1 MERPALVPMN
11 QKGIVAQQVDQRGHT
26 AQHLTTA
33 TIMLVCFAFAACY
46 FRFFV
51 FLNVP
56 LLPSGDA
63 PGFVSDG
70 ARIVAGQ
77 LPYRDFF
84 EMLPPGMPL
93 TYALLIKTF
102 GLFNWIPPLTMACL
116 AGATV
121 FLITLISAR
130 LMQGPLVFLPALLFT
145 GFILLGS
152 ADATHHW
159 FSTILILMAVL
170 VLFDEATTFRI
181 IVAGICCGA
190 AACFTQSKGFTALLA
205 FVTYLIWQAWHE
217 NARAGEYWRRC
228 LILFAAALSVL
239 AAANWYF
246 IAAAGLSRWFYCLV
260 TYPLRYYPAPVIN
273 NWRVVLY
280 DYQNHKSA
288 SALIA
293 FPFVYSTVPVVYI
306 AFLVFMRHRWRQ
318 LSTRTRDRLMLL
330 ALIGVAMFLAIASAP
345 SLKRLSTVSPPAM
358 ILLAWFFD
366 VPGRIAAA
374 LRTTLGTLA
383 AALAIAMAVRV
394 QAGWVSCL
402 DLPAGRTAFTDS
414 SVLEEYSWVRD
425 HTHPGQ
431 FFWGMPPFYVPFH
444 LTNPAAIA
452 GYDSSE
458 YTRPEEVSALVQ
470 ALQQHQVPMMILVSE
485 RKYQLTAKGPSNHLA
500 PFIAYL
506 HGNYRLTKTFANGDE
521 VWERVDAEPENSGT
535 MNSRTLLDQ

>member
-1 MERPALVPMN
+1 MN
-11 QKGIVAQQVDQRGHT
+11 QKGIVARQVDQRGHT
-26 AQHLTTA
+26 TRHLKTT
-33 TIMLVCFAFAACY
+33 TILMVCFAFAACY

-51 FLNVP
+51 FLHVP

-93 TYALLIKTF
+93 TYALLVKTF
-102 GLFNWIPPLTMACL
+102 GLYNWIPPLTMACL
-116 AGATV
+116 AAVTA
-121 FLITLISAR
+121 FLMTLISAR
-130 LMQGPLVFLPALLFT
+130 LMQGFLVFLPALLFT

-170 VLFDEATTFRI
+170 ALLDEATTIRI
-181 IVAGICCGA
+181 IVAGICCGT

-205 FVTYLIWQAWHE
+205 FMTYLIWQAWHE

-228 LILFAAALSVL
+228 LILCAAALTVFV
-239 AAANWYF
+239 AVNWYF
-246 IAAAGLSRWFYCLV
+246 VASAGLSRWFYCLV
-260 TYPLRYYPAPVIN
+260 TYPLRYYPAPAIN
-273 NWRVVLY
+273 NWRVIFY
-280 DYQNHKSA
+280 DFQNHKST
-288 SALIA
+288 SSWIA
-293 FPFVYSTVPVVYI
+293 FPFVYCTVPASYI
-306 AFLVFMRHRWRQ
+306 AFLVFMRRRRRQ

-345 SLKRLSTVSPPAM
+345 SLKRLSSVSPPAM

-366 VPGRIAAA
+366 APGRIATV
-374 LRTTLGTLA
+374 LRATLGTLA

-394 QAGWVSCL
+394 QAGSVSCL
-402 DLPAGRTAFTDS
+402 DLPAGRTAFTDPS
-414 SVLEEYSWVRD
+414 ALEEYTWVRA

-444 LTNPAAIA
+444 LKNPATIA
-452 GYDSSE
+452 GYDASE
-458 YTRPEEVSALVQ
+458 YTRPEDVSALIQ
-470 ALQQHQVPMMILVSE
+470 ALQQHQVTMMIMVSGV
-485 RKYQLTAKGPSNHLA
+485 KYQLTVKRPSNHLG
-500 PFIAYL
+500 PLVAYL
-506 HGNYRLTKTFANGDE
+506 HGNYRLTKTFVNGDE
-521 VWERVDAEPENSGT
+521 VWERADTVPETSESGNLGT
-535 MNSRTLLDQ
+535 ATSGRLADQ